1 MSTNIEE
8 RSRKSSYNNSPS
20 PSVDMGSPLIF
31 ERNVEDPYL
40 MNSTS
45 TISRQTSNT
54 SLLNPRKYSSTT
66 GLNLQHTYSASSQK
80 PNSPTNNNNNNND
93 NNTEEFG
100 FPNISHSSTNLSS
113 VDGSVVEQEVIYQNP
128 INHRRTLENFVPPAL
143 DEGCSIVTD
152 EATDL
157 EDVDMV
163 FVHSRKP
170 STIGLDMALGRTR
183 SMSTLKPG
191 SIIEGLETTS
201 SANSDHSTSPKL
213 FRFYSYADMLSE
225 DNYTNNSSS
234 NSNQLP
240 KRPSFSHHSLSA
252 NLLQKSKTLGQTTTA
267 QSASNL
273 IGSSPPKSTTQG
285 FVNPFIVSRR
295 YSSNTGPIQTAAVS
309 PPPAAGLPA
318 GSRSQSNL
326 LRQGSYST
334 LSPNTT
340 PLSFNNTTSAG
351 NSGNNN
357 NGGNKPD
364 RFMRTSQQR
373 PTIFRNYSAGGELNE
388 VGSPTSPTLSLSTS
402 PRISSNNRS
411 MTSPPPPLTSTIM
424 IKSGRSNSA
433 NVNSSGVPKS
443 PQSPP
448 MGYHIRAPGG
458 RRQVD
463 NVNKTLTKFHIE
475 SSGSED
481 YSTDEDY
488 DGDNDYVSRGG
499 SKKNSVDSNVI
510 DDDESE
516 NGDLVQINE
525 DSKNDDN
532 DEPMDPSSEDTSPN
546 GMSFFSP
553 HIKIP
558 KNKLQKNL
566 MSSFE
571 KFQNAKIW
579 RNGDNH
585 KRSLD
590 VTDDPKNKNNE
601 TPVTSKSNSFLG
613 PSTNSNSLTTITD
626 AAGVAASMD
635 DEQKGFTNESKS
647 LETR

>member
-1 MSTNIEE
+1 MSIEE
-8 RSRKSSYNNSPS
+8 RSRKSSFTNSPAS
-20 PSVDMGSPLIF
+20 PSTESPMIF

-40 MNSTS
+40 LNSTS

-54 SLLNPRKYSSTT
+54 SLLNPRKYSTSNT
-66 GLNLQHTYSASSQK
+66 GLNLHYTHSASSQK
-80 PNSPTNNNNNNND
+80 PNVTTGED
-93 NNTEEFG
+93 E
-100 FPNISHSSTNLSS
+100 FPNISHSSTNLSM
-113 VDGSVVEQEVIYQNP
+113 DGNAVEQEVIYQNP

-152 EATDL
+152 DATDL

-191 SIIEGLETTS
+191 SITEGLETTS
-201 SANSDHSTSPKL
+201 SANSEHSTSPRL

-225 DNYTNNSSS
+225 DNYTNN
-234 NSNQLP
+234 NQYP
-240 KRPSFSHHSLSA
+240 KRPSFSHHSLSS
-252 NLLQKSKTLGQTTTA
+252 NLLQRSKTAGQTTTT
-267 QSASNL
+267 QNASNL
-273 IGSSPPKSTTQG
+273 IGSSPPKGTSSTQG

-309 PPPAAGLPA
+309 PPAAALPA

-340 PLSFNNTTSAG
+340 PLSFNNSTSAG

-357 NGGNKPD
+357 NGGGKPD
-364 RFMRTSQQR
+364 RFMRTNQR
-373 PTIFRNYSAGGELNE
+373 PTIFRNYSAGGGLNEE

-411 MTSPPPPLTSTIM
+411 LTSPPPPLTSSIM
-424 IKSGRSNSA
+424 IKSGRSNST
-433 NVNSSGVPKS
+433 NVNGSSISKS

-448 MGYHIRAPGG
+448 EGTYQLRTPGG
-458 RRQVD
+458 RRQVA

-488 DGDNDYVSRGG
+488 DGDNDYGSRSG

-510 DDDESE
+510 DDDA
-516 NGDLVQINE
+516 
-525 DSKNDDN
+525 
-532 DEPMDPSSEDTSPN
+532 SEDGNTAKRTYDKDYDDDKSVDPLTDESTAN
-546 GMSFFSP
+546 GNSFFSP

-558 KNKLQKNL
+558 KNKFQKNL

-571 KFQNAKIW
+571 KFQNSKIW
-579 RNGDNH
+579 RNND
-585 KRSLD
+585 S
-590 VTDDPKNKNNE
+590 NKHNRESSNASSNNANE
-601 TPVTSKSNSFLG
+601 TPVTSKSNSFLAS
-613 PSTNSNSLTTITD
+613 STNSNSLSTIT
-626 AAGVAASMD
+626 AAAEIQEEANLA
-635 DEQKGFTNESKS
+635 KASKS
-647 LETR
+647 SETTSES